1 MKVGTAWAVRA
12 DQALH
17 FDKRYGPCDT
27 TSMRV
32 YGEDLSPEPPPQQ
45 AESQAQPGPLT
56 IPSGSNQAKRSALKP
71 CVCST
76 LCVDRAVPHWGQ
88 PEDGKAS
95 DKTGNHPLLSNS
107 AAFRAQPGGAP
118 DASISVADAA
128 RVTEEQLAALGDTLC
143 STRFLAPYHAC
154 GWLSTAAL
162 AHNPWEAIGVLAHPK
177 PTKQRSV
184 TS

>member
-1 MKVGTAWAVRA
+1 
-12 DQALH
+12 
-17 FDKRYGPCDT
+17 KRYGPCDT

-56 IPSGSNQAKRSALKP
+56 IPSGSSQAKRSALKP

-76 LCVDRAVPHWGQ
+76 LCVDRAVPLCGQPEVCSTLCVDRAVPLWGQ

-95 DKTGNHPLLSNS
+95 DKTGNHSLLSHS

-118 DASISVADAA
+118 DASISVAAAA

-143 STRFLAPYHAC
+143 STRFPAPYHAC
-154 GWLSTAAL
+154 GRLSTAAI
-162 AHNPWEAIGVLAHPK
+162 AHNPWEAIGVLAHPQ
-177 PTKQRSV
+177 P
-184 TS
+184 